1 MAITHEGH
9 TYEIVDSIPAGYEIW
24 NIGRHAPEGYVPL
37 CKPIRPD
44 SYHIDPDTLKAIKCD
59 NAQIIMDAVGYCE
72 MNDME
77 QYVKRHENAH
87 PGIYADRAA
96 CKIKRALP
104 YIKQLMKKE
113 A

>member
-1 MAITHEGH
+1 MTITHHGH
-9 TYEIVDSIPAGYEIW
+9 SYEIVDSIPYGYEIW
-24 NIGRHAPEGYVPL
+24 NIGNNAPEGYVPL
-37 CKPIRPD
+37 CRPIHPG

-77 QYVKRHENAH
+77 RYVKRYENAR
-87 PGIYADRAA
+87 PGTYAYRAA

-104 YIKQLMKKE
+104 YIKQLTKE